1 MKKTKKEIAPVE
13 VVEVKTK
20 SEAKDALKRGYAIQ
34 KAANP
39 ELYALKNKDAEL
51 ERKLKAL

>member
-13 VVEVKTK
+13 VVKVKPA
-20 SEAKDALKRGYAIQ
+20 EAKAELKRGYAIL
-34 KAANP
+34 KERDP
-39 ELYALKNKDAEL
+39 DSYALKNKDAEL